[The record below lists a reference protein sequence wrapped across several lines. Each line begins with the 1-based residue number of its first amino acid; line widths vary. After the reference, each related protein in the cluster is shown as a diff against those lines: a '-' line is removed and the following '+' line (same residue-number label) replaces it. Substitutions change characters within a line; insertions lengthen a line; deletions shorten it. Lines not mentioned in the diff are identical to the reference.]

1 MSASRNVTPLTARRS
16 GGTRRIATLVLA
28 GAAFMS
34 PWMVQPMRGQ
44 DQPARSPG
52 GRDGLQVAVPAGRG
66 AAPAPA
72 RDTGPQLPAPRNTDG
87 RVILG
92 GATPSDK
99 GVWQP
104 GPVVGNPLS
113 IENIPYQP
121 WARAMA
127 EDRGANELEPHTRC
141 KASGA
146 VRQFLTPYGVE
157 MLELPDMQRV
167 FIFDIG
173 GPHTFRTVYM
183 DGRSH
188 PADFTPTY
196 YGHSVGWWDRDTL
209 VVDTTGYKEG
219 FWMDRGRLPHTSAL
233 HTIERFT
240 RTSATTMRYEY
251 TVDDTGAYTRPF
263 TGAMNLRWE
272 AGTELFEYQ
281 CQQANYAHELMVG
294 EFEKVDRTS
303 FIVP

>member
-1 MSASRNVTPLTARRS
+1 MRASSLSHFGTIVLTA
-16 GGTRRIATLVLA
+16 AALV
-28 GAAFMS
+28 S
-34 PWMVQPMRGQ
+34 PWTTPSVRGQ
-44 DQPARSPG
+44 QQPAQSPG
-52 GRDGLQVAVPAGRG
+52 GRQGLQVAVPEGRPG
-66 AAPAPA
+66 VQPLPGPP
-72 RDTGPQLPAPRNTDG
+72 RETGPQGPAPRNADG
-87 RVILG
+87 RVVLG
-92 GATPSDK
+92 GATPAEK

-104 GPVVGNPLS
+104 GPVVGNPLG
-113 IENIPYQP
+113 IDDIPYQP

-127 EDRGANELEPHTRC
+127 ADRAANELEPHTRC

-157 MLELPDMQRV
+157 ILELPEMQRV

-196 YGHSVGWWDRDTL
+196 YGHSIGWWDRDTL
-209 VVDTTGYKEG
+209 VVDTTGYNEG

-240 RTSATTMRYEY
+240 RTAANAMRYEY
-251 TVDDTGAYTRPF
+251 TVDDTGAYTKPF

-281 CQQANYAHELMVG
+281 CQQANYAGELMVG